1 MNGTYEIKGSNTFYK
16 VWGILTFVFVGIYGL
31 IELLGL
37 VILGAAAVKGNEL
50 SNWLGIYSDA
60 YFSGGCTGRTR
71 TEYEAED
78 SEDSPKKYQ
87 RHSQ

>member
-37 VILGAAAVKGNEL
+37 VILAIAVSKGNEL
-50 SNWLGIYSDA
+50 SDWL
-60 YFSGGCTGRTR
+60 
-71 TEYEAED
+71 
-78 SEDSPKKYQ
+78 
-87 RHSQ
+87 